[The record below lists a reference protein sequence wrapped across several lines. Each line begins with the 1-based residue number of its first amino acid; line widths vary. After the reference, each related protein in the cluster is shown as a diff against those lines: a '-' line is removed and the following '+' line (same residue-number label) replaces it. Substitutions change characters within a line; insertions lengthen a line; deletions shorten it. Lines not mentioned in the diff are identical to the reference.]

1 MNLRALYFFLIFFL
15 SNIPIS
21 YSESLVFQ
29 GLNKLNINDLQSL
42 TNINLSNENIS
53 DSEID
58 IIMKDLYSS
67 DLILDVSYEVN
78 KDNKIIKIEESKIIE
93 NIFFNGNLIFKDDDL
108 LQFIKIKNG
117 NLINKKNISISTS
130 IIKNLYSSRGFDN
143 TTINIS
149 LERYSSDRV
158 NLIYNINEGTISQI
172 SQIKFIGNN
181 FYTNRYLK
189 NNIKSK
195 SLNFYNIFSKGSN
208 LNKELLDFDKNT
220 IKQLYEDN
228 SFFDID
234 LSYELKRLSKNNYV
248 LIFYI
253 QEGDRYFIDDF
264 TLDLPSLLNFDS
276 FDALSNEF
284 DITLNKNDNFFNF
297 ENTTKF
303 IQKLNSL
310 LISNNIFNV
319 EVLSKLVEKNNK
331 LYLHF
336 YEHSIDPITVQGIDI
351 FGNSITKD
359 NVIRSK
365 IDIEPGDYLNS
376 NTISLI
382 KKNINNLPYVNKV
395 NISQDIDDKNRSNI
409 IIDIEENKKTGNILA
424 AASVSGDTGIGI
436 SFGIN
441 DTNFI
446 GTGNK
451 LDSSF
456 NINTEKSQFSID
468 YTQYLLSNSKIT
480 NKYSIFNQDSD
491 FSNSYGFKSRDIGL
505 GYSIGFKYSDNLS
518 ISSGISLANVDG
530 RSASNSSNQ
539 VVDNIGSFDQYLLKF
554 GISYDSTNDFLYPTN
569 GFYNKISIDYS
580 PDDISDYGYLK
591 LKIDNDMYFGNN
603 KSSNFFFISNNLGVA
618 DAFDGNLKT
627 LNTFSLGGLNFKGFD
642 YRGIGTKK
650 DGVYLG
656 GNKYYTTT
664 LGYGSSFLFDE
675 SDNINFRLFYSMGS
689 VWDSD
694 YLSDNDIY
702 NRSSVGL
709 SLDILTPVFPVSFSF
724 AVPINKKDGDRT
736 REFSFNLGTSF

>member
-1 MNLRALYFFLIFFL
+1 MKFRALNFILIFFL
-15 SNIPIS
+15 SNVSLS

-78 KDNKIIKIEESKIIE
+78 KDTKIIKIEESKIIE
-93 NIFFNGNLIFKDDDL
+93 NIFFNGNLVFKNEDL
-108 LQFIKIKNG
+108 LQFLNIKNG
-117 NLINKKNISISTS
+117 NFINKANIAISTD

-158 NLIYNINEGTISQI
+158 NLIYNINEGTKSQI

-195 SLNFYNIFSKGSN
+195 SVNFYNIFSKGSN
-208 LNKELLDFDKNT
+208 FNKELLDFDKNT

-228 SFFDID
+228 SFFDTD
-234 LSYELKRLSKNNYV
+234 LSYELKKLSKNNYV
-248 LIFYI
+248 LTFYI
-253 QEGDRYFIDDF
+253 EEGDRYLIDDF
-264 TLDLPSLLNFDS
+264 TIDLPSLLNFDN
-276 FDALSNEF
+276 FNNLSEEF
-284 DITLNKNDNFFNF
+284 AIEFNNNDNFYNF
-297 ENTTKF
+297 ENITKF
-303 IQKLNSL
+303 IQKLNGL
-310 LISNNIFNV
+310 LISNNILNV
-319 EVLSKLVEKNNK
+319 EILSRLVEKNNK

-336 YEHSIDPITVQGIDI
+336 YEQLIDPIVIQRIDI
-351 FGNSITKD
+351 IGNSITKD

-365 IDIEPGDYLNS
+365 INIEPGDYLNS
-376 NTISLI
+376 NNISLI
-382 KKNINNLPYVNKV
+382 KKNINNLSYVNKV
-395 NISQDIDDKNRSNI
+395 NITQDIDDKNRSNI

-424 AASVSGDTGIGI
+424 AASASGDTGIGL
-436 SFGIN
+436 SLGLN

-451 LDSSF
+451 LNSSF
-456 NINTEKSQFSID
+456 NINSEQSKFSID
-468 YTQYLLSNSKIT
+468 YTQFLLSNSKIT
-480 NKYSIFNQDSD
+480 NKYTIFNQEKD
-491 FSNSYGFKSRDIGL
+491 FSDSYGFKSRDSGL
-505 GYSIGFKYSDNLS
+505 GYSLGFQYSDNIS
-518 ISSGISLANVDG
+518 ISSGITITNVNG
-530 RSASNSSNQ
+530 GSAANSSNQ
-539 VVDNIGSFDQYLLKF
+539 VVDNIGNFDQYLLKF
-554 GISYDSTNDFLYPTN
+554 DMRYDSTNDFLYPTN
-569 GFYNKISIDYS
+569 GSYNKISFDYS
-580 PDDISDYGYLK
+580 PDGLSDYSYLK
-591 LKIDNDMYFGNN
+591 LKIDNDIYFGNN
-603 KSSNFFFISNNLGVA
+603 KSNNFFFISNNFGVA
-618 DAFDGNLKT
+618 DAFEGNLKT

-656 GNKYYTTT
+656 GNKYYTST

-675 SDNINFRLFYSMGS
+675 SDNINFRLFYSIGS
-689 VWDSD
+689 IWDSD
-694 YLSDNDIY
+694 YLSDNNIY

-709 SLDILTPVFPVSFSF
+709 SFDILTPVIPISFSF
-724 AVPINKKDGDRT
+724 AVPINKKDDDRT